1 MTFVAQHASVCVK
14 SWQLMLQ
21 TKLKQIQTYFLI
33 DQKFFIE
40 LFVLQSFIYSQTP
53 ADPIKVPNASINY
66 PCLQMK
72 ECLSIFLGLMN
83 FKALY

>member
-40 LFVLQSFIYSQTP
+40 LFVLQSFSHLL
-53 ADPIKVPNASINY
+53 D
-66 PCLQMK
+66 
-72 ECLSIFLGLMN
+72 E
-83 FKALY
+83 